1 MTHQQNT
8 HTLPI
13 TDLWLLVDEEQTL
26 RYGMRQS
33 WRWLE
38 ADQPQAHALPAPPQP
53 AAHNSTANAKGGRRQ
68 VACAA

>member
-8 HTLPI
+8 RTLPI

-38 ADQPQAHALPAPPQP
+38 ADRAQPHALPAPPQP
-53 AAHNSTANAKGGRRQ
+53 APHNSIANAKGGCRQ